1 MIIKLTSAERDT
13 ILAALRRWQSYPAA
27 READSIATGGGKHR
41 PLDNA
46 EIERI
51 CKRMTKIENAAGQAA
66 ESRKQNEREKSK
78 SSPNLKVGLPRFST
92 LGLVRGQF
100 FAGCSRPL
108 LITKAPPEVP
118 I

>member
-1 MIIKLTSAERDT
+1 MLQQGLKNEHIASFLKMIWSV
-13 ILAALRRWQSYPAA
+13 
-27 READSIATGGGKHR
+27 
-41 PLDNA
+41 
-46 EIERI
+46 
-51 CKRMTKIENAAGQAA
+51 AGQAA
-66 ESRKQNEREKSK
+66 EWRKPNEREKSK